1 MGTLSL
7 RTLLAMQNLMK
18 SPLFLLSLLLFLYS
32 CTSREQVI
40 TVRGS
45 DTMVALGQKWAEVYM
60 NKFPAETVQVNG
72 GGSGTGIAALI
83 NRTADICQ
91 SSRPM
96 KARERKKIREK
107 FGRDVIEIPV
117 AKDGIVIYVHESN
130 PVAKLS
136 ISQIRKIYTGKIQNW
151 KELGWEDKRMIVYGR
166 ENSSGTY
173 EFFKKAVLEGEDF
186 VDYVQTLPGT
196 AAIVNAVSKDKYAI
210 GYGGNAYSQGIR
222 LVPVSRTD
230 SSEAV
235 EANEATV
242 TSGEYPISRDL
253 YFYLAKE
260 PSNALARFIEWV
272 LSDEAQEIV
281 TAQGYFPIKTSKTH
295 TKPTTFL
302 TH

>member
-1 MGTLSL
+1 
-7 RTLLAMQNLMK
+7 MQNLMK
-18 SPLFLLSLLLFLYS
+18 SPLFLLSLLFFLYS

-60 NKFPAETVQVNG
+60 NKFPEETVQVNG

-96 KARERKKIREK
+96 KASEHKKIREK

-210 GYGGNAYSQGIR
+210 GYGGNAYSHGIR

-295 TKPTTFL
+295 TKPTTSL

>member
-1 MGTLSL
+1 
-7 RTLLAMQNLMK
+7 MK
-18 SPLFLLSLLLFLYS
+18 SPLFLLSLLFFLYS

-60 NKFPAETVQVNG
+60 NKFPEETVQVNG

-96 KARERKKIREK
+96 KASEHKKIREK

-295 TKPTTFL
+295 TKPTTSL

>member
-1 MGTLSL
+1 
-7 RTLLAMQNLMK
+7 MK

-60 NKFPAETVQVNG
+60 NKFPEETVQVNG

-235 EANEATV
+235 EANEATI

-260 PSNALARFIEWV
+260 PSNELERFIEWV

-281 TAQGYFPIKTSKTH
+281 TAQGYFPIKSKTH